1 MIDLC
6 SIQKK
11 ETEMGRRNRYH
22 DHNVAELNK
31 SIAET
36 RRKIEEAKA
45 KRLAER
51 EAIIAMGLDP
61 DSPEFCEICKAGA
74 YAGPVHGNCLYGG
87 NKIGHTRGHCSAN
100 ACY

>member
-1 MIDLC
+1 MIELC

-11 ETEMGRRNRYH
+11 ETEMGRQNRTH
-22 DHNVAELNK
+22 VQSKVELNK
-31 SIAET
+31 TIAEI
-36 RRKIEEAKA
+36 RLKIEEAKA

-61 DSPEFCEICKAGA
+61 DSPEFCEICKAGV

>member
-1 MIDLC
+1 
-6 SIQKK
+6 
-11 ETEMGRRNRYH
+11 MGRPNRYH
-22 DHNVAELNK
+22 AQSKVELQK
-31 SIAET
+31 TIAEI
-36 RRKIEEAKA
+36 RRQIEEAKA
-45 KRLAER
+45 KSLAER

>member
-1 MIDLC
+1 
-6 SIQKK
+6 
-11 ETEMGRRNRYH
+11 MGRRNRNH
-22 DHNVAELNK
+22 VQSKVELNK
-31 SIAET
+31 TIAEI
-36 RRKIEEAKA
+36 RLKIEEAKA

-61 DSPEFCEICKAGA
+61 DSPEFCEICKAGV